1 MVKQFIDL
9 GIKQIDFIFHLA
21 DIHIRNVKRHEEYRS
36 VFKKTYS
43 YIKKNC
49 TKNSVIYL
57 AGDIAHA
64 KTDMSPELV
73 DMIGEFLRSCA
84 DICPTILIAGN
95 HDCNLNNSHRLDALT
110 PIVKSLKHPRLF
122 YLRDTGLYEGGGVVW
137 NVMSV
142 FDKPA
147 DFIHATSFDAEYK
160 VALHHG
166 AVNNAQTELGFE
178 LSNMLVNDDL
188 FAGHDLVLLG
198 DIHKRQYLNKEQTIA
213 YPGSLIQQNHAEEL
227 IHGLMVWDIATK
239 SSEFVPIEND
249 YGYYTLLVQDGV
261 LTNWI
266 DEIPKRPRLRIKSA
280 NTDSA
285 RLKEIIAEVRRKRK
299 VEEISIQKVN
309 GGSVTRVNRISV
321 GNVRDIEYQN
331 ELITEYLNQDP
342 SVTDEVIDA
351 IRHINRNT
359 NSKLNSVSV
368 TRNVTWIPKRFEFD
382 NMFSYGPGN
391 VVDFENMAG
400 TYGLFAPNASGKSTL
415 LDALSFCCFDRCSRT
430 NKAIHV
436 LNNKKSSFASKFV
449 FELDGIQYTIKRSGT
464 KNKNGHVKVDVE
476 FYCIDHDGNETS
488 LNGDQRDS
496 TNKNIRSYLG
506 EYEDFLLTALSMQTN
521 NTGFI
526 DLSQRERKD
535 LLASFLDIN
544 VFEQLYL
551 IANDDVKETAA
562 LLKEHRRSDY
572 GSQIA
577 TAKTDIEQYTRYLKV
592 LENEQCDADELRK
605 GLNNLI
611 TQTTALI
618 QSIGDIESE
627 PEIREKIGYYEVEID
642 ALNRSIDTFT
652 NDLSDI
658 QNQIDSYESK
668 LSSIDIDDLKQR
680 LTTYHDIQRELSTLE
695 NDIRLVEQELK
706 HCNSV
711 IHQLD
716 THEYDPNCQYCVQ
729 NTFVQSAMQAKDKLP
744 EIENK
749 LLGLRKE
756 HDNLKMSSDSM
767 SKVIAQNEFVTK
779 MQQELTNLH
788 KTYNNMNSKL
798 QMVSD
803 NKRNDESKLQLLNER
818 LEKSIEYKDILK
830 ANNEYQSQ
838 IEQYQSELQE
848 TEDDIKAVQ
857 QRIIKI
863 SGQLEVAKR
872 VQREAEAG
880 ISTLSE
886 LESQYIAYEQYLN
899 AIKRDGVPY
908 MLIEKALPQIE
919 AEINN
924 ILSQIVE
931 FNVNLSTDGKNINAH
946 IVYDEDN
953 FWPIELVSGMERFIS
968 SLAIRTSL
976 INVSSL
982 PRPNFLAI
990 DEGFGVLDSE
1000 NMNSMY
1006 MLFDYLKSQF
1016 GFLLCISH
1024 IDTMRDVV
1032 DKLIEIKK
1040 VGGYSKVEYE

>member
-9 GIKQIDFIFHLA
+9 GIKQIDYIFHLA
-21 DIHIRNVKRHEEYRS
+21 DIHIRNVKRHEEYRA
-36 VFKKTYS
+36 VFKRTYS
-43 YIKKNC
+43 YIKKNA
-49 TKNSVIYL
+49 TKNSVIFL

-84 DICPTILIAGN
+84 DIAPTILIAGN

-110 PIVKSLKHPRLF
+110 PIVKSLKHDRLY
-122 YLRDTGLYEGGGVVW
+122 YLRDTGLYEGGGIVW

-147 DFIHATSFDAEYK
+147 DFIKAYQFDGAYK
-160 VALHHG
+160 IALHHG
-166 AVNNAQTELGFE
+166 AVNNAKTELGFE
-178 LSNMLVNDDL
+178 LSNLLVGDDL

-198 DIHKRQYLNKEQTIA
+198 DIHKRQFLNKEETVA

-227 IHGLMVWDIATK
+227 IHGLMVWDVATK

-261 LTNWI
+261 LTNWT
-266 DEIPKRPRLRIKSA
+266 DDIPKRPRLRIKSS

-285 RLKEIIAEVRRKRK
+285 RIKEIISEVRRKRK

-309 GGSVTRVNRISV
+309 GGSVTRTNKISV

-331 ELITEYLNQDP
+331 ELITEYLAQDP
-342 SVTDEVIDA
+342 SIPDDVIDA

-359 NSKLNSVSV
+359 NSKLNSISV
-368 TRNVTWIPKRFEFD
+368 TRNVTWLPKRFEFD

-391 VVDFENMAG
+391 VIDFENMAG

-436 LNNKKSSFASKFV
+436 LNNKKSSFNSKFV
-449 FELDGIQYTIKRSGT
+449 FELDGLEYTITRSGT
-464 KNKNGHVKVDVE
+464 KNKQGHVKVDVN
-476 FYCIDHDGNETS
+476 FTCLDQDGNEVN

-521 NTGFI
+521 NAGFI

-544 VFEQLYL
+544 VFEQLFQ
-551 IANDDVKETAA
+551 IANDDIKETSA

-577 TAKTDIEQYTRYLKV
+577 NAKNEIDQFNKYLSV
-592 LENEQCDADELRK
+592 LNNEQCDANELRK
-605 GLNNLI
+605 ELNNLI

-618 QSIGDIESE
+618 QPIGDIESE
-627 PEIREKIGYYEVEID
+627 EVINDKIRRHESAIK
-642 ALNRSIDTFT
+642 ALDISLDTF
-652 NDLSDI
+652 NNELFVL
-658 QNQIDSYESK
+658 QNQIDYYETK
-668 LSSIDIDDLKQR
+668 LASIDLNDLRAK
-680 LTTYHDIQRELSTLE
+680 LDTYHTYQRELSQIE
-695 NDIRLVEQELK
+695 NDIRLAEQEQRV
-706 HCNSV
+706 CDTA

-716 THEYDPNCQYCVQ
+716 NHEYDPNCQYCVQ
-729 NTFVQSAMQAKDKLP
+729 NAFVQSAMQAKENLPNVLNRVNDLKNNQDEVQSQLNLLSKVTDQNNFVNKMQSELTDLHRTFNSVSDKLR
-744 EIENK
+744 IVT
-749 LLGLRKE
+749 
-756 HDNLKMSSDSM
+756 DSIR
-767 SKVIAQNEFVTK
+767 SEESA
-779 MQQELTNLH
+779 
-788 KTYNNMNSKL
+788 L
-798 QMVSD
+798 QSA
-803 NKRNDESKLQLLNER
+803 NDQLA
-818 LEKSIEYKDILK
+818 KSREYKDILK
-830 ANNEYQSQ
+830 MNEEYQQ
-838 IEQYQSELQE
+838 QLEQYNIELQE
-848 TEDDIKAVQ
+848 TEDEIQSIQ
-857 QRIIKI
+857 QRIIKL

-880 ISTLSE
+880 ISTLSD
-886 LESQYIAYEQYLN
+886 LESQFIAYEKYLE

-931 FNVNLSTDGKNINAH
+931 FAVTLSTDGKNINAH

-976 INVSSL
+976 INISSL

-1000 NMNSMY
+1000 NLNSMY